1 MIIDSDILIDASR
14 NQAAAIEFLIHS
26 NNLETL
32 NISVI
37 SYLELQAG
45 ARNNAELQ
53 RIEKFLSRFV
63 VIAIDSDISHRAV
76 ALMRQY
82 RLSHGLALPD
92 ALIAATAL
100 EEGETLATC
109 NLRDFSFILGL
120 QIVSPNSSI

>member
-1 MIIDSDILIDASR
+1 MMIDSDILIDESR
-14 NQAAAIEFLIHS
+14 NQSAAIEFLIHS
-26 NNLETL
+26 NNSETL

-45 ARNNAELQ
+45 ARNKAELQ

-63 VIAIDSDISHRAV
+63 MIPLDSDISHRAIS
-76 ALMRQY
+76 LMQQY

-100 EEGETLATC
+100 EEGETLATY
-109 NLRDFSFILGL
+109 NLRDFSFMIGL
-120 QIVSPNSSI
+120 RIVSPNSPS